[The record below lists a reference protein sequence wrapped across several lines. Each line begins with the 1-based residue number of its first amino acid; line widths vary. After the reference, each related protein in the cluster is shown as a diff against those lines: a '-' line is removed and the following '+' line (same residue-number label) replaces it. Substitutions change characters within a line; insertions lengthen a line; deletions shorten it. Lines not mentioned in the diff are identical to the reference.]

1 MAKFSSLKKAFIEE
15 GSYPRW
21 VKVVTMGVVLRIR
34 NLGKQIEKETDPKVQ
49 NQLISKQNTLI
60 SVLDGLSIGIDTTNP
75 QIMNRLKSLSTNFSK
90 N

>member
-1 MAKFSSLKKAFIEE
+1 MKSFKTFIEE
-15 GSYPRW
+15 GSYPKW
-21 VKVVTMGVVLRIR
+21 VKVVTMGLVLRIR

-90 N
+90 P

>member
-1 MAKFSSLKKAFIEE
+1 MKRFKTFIEE

-21 VKVVTMGVVLRIR
+21 VKVVTMGLVLRIK

>member
-1 MAKFSSLKKAFIEE
+1 MKRFKTFIEE

-21 VKVVTMGVVLRIR
+21 VKVVTMGLVLRIR

-75 QIMNRLKSLSTNFSK
+75 QIMNRLKSFSTNFSK

>member
-1 MAKFSSLKKAFIEE
+1 MKRFKTFIEE

-21 VKVVTMGVVLRIR
+21 VKVVTMGLVLRIR

>member
-1 MAKFSSLKKAFIEE
+1 MKRFKTFIEE
-15 GSYPRW
+15 ESYPRW
-21 VKVVTMGVVLRIR
+21 VKVVTMGLVLRIR

>member
-1 MAKFSSLKKAFIEE
+1 MKRFKTFIEE

-21 VKVVTMGVVLRIR
+21 VKVVTMGLVLRIR
-34 NLGKQIEKETDPKVQ
+34 NLGKQIEKETDPRVQ

>member
-1 MAKFSSLKKAFIEE
+1 MKRFKTFIEE

-21 VKVVTMGVVLRIR
+21 VKVVTMGLVLRIR

-49 NQLISKQNTLI
+49 NQLISKQNTFI

>member
-1 MAKFSSLKKAFIEE
+1 MKRFKTFIEE

-21 VKVVTMGVVLRIR
+21 VKVAIMGLVLRIR

>member
-1 MAKFSSLKKAFIEE
+1 MKRFKTFIEE
-15 GSYPRW
+15 GSYPKW
-21 VKVVTMGVVLRIR
+21 VKVVTMGLVLRIR

-49 NQLISKQNTLI
+49 NRLISKQNTLI

>member
-1 MAKFSSLKKAFIEE
+1 MKRFKTFIEE
-15 GSYPRW
+15 GSYPKW
-21 VKVVTMGVVLRIR
+21 VKVVTMGLVLRIR